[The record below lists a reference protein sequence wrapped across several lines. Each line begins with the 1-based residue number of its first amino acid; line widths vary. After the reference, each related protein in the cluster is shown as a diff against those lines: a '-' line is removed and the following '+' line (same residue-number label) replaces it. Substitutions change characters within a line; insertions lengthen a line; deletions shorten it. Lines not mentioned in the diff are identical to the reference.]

1 MAREIINI
9 GTNANDGTGDD
20 LRLAMQKV
28 NANFQ
33 ELYASNELEED
44 TSPKLAGNLDVQNY
58 TITTSTSNGDITL
71 TPNGTGN
78 VNLGAVIINGTTFS
92 SDNSSKIT
100 LAENVDVTGN
110 VGVSG
115 TLTVNGA
122 VTSVGSL
129 TASNFITNNISSDDS
144 TAVHIND
151 GLNVS
156 GSFSANSVDTNSI
169 SSSDSSAIQIN
180 NPINVAGKVSVNTID
195 TNFIYSGDSTR
206 VVIDDG
212 LQVNGTL
219 TVSSDTTISGETTI
233 SGLRY
238 PTSDGIS
245 GQVLQTNGAGQLSF
259 VSLSGGGGG
268 ATLTFVGDD
277 STGTVMNNSRTFT
290 FAGSTNISTSVLGDT
305 LTITGPDLTNY
316 LNSTDVTVS
325 GNTISTTQ
333 SNSNLELSANGTG
346 TVNVNTKLMVTDIET
361 ADSSAVNVNA
371 PLRVDTL
378 GDEQNVMYVGSD
390 KNIASSN
397 LLKVDVA
404 NNRIGIG
411 HFNSSPEV
419 RLDILGETTNTAQLR
434 ITQSSDDTDGPDIN
448 LRKTRGSYA
457 SPTVVQS
464 GDSLG
469 KLNAWSYGTTDGST
483 ADYVNIGI
491 IGWDATSA
499 DADSEFRIDTKVSN
513 TIAKRFEITST
524 GNIRFNESYSFP
536 TADGTGNQVLVTD
549 GSGTLAFADISSV
562 FSPSITFVGDDST
575 GTAVNNGETFKITGT
590 GGITATVINDVLTI
604 DGTGVSASTDIGLLK
619 IDGTVITPAI
629 SNDNIQINSNG
640 TGDLILRGER
650 VVLNG
655 EQTIKFFDGW
665 DTAYADSNTY
675 NRYNYG
681 LSSLDTFTFDLS
693 NSTTI
698 RMNANSI
705 GARISLSNTDSGS
718 KSENQWKGLRAEL
731 ITDAVG
737 KSLTSTS
744 GQLTGGGSALNVGA
758 VFRNTDAGNSSLTES
773 SGASVITSFSH
784 ASSEGSITVTDYSD
798 VITFLDT
805 GIDDGT
811 TTITNHY
818 GFITAGSRK
827 TTAGA
832 TSTITNEYSFY
843 ARNET
848 IATNSYGV
856 YIENTNWK
864 NYLGGVQL
872 HSGEVKTVDSN
883 LDLTLSANGTGK
895 IKLNDSVEIN
905 SAYTLPTADGTAGQF
920 IKTDGSG
927 NLSFATV
934 ISEMTFVGDDSTGTT
949 VNTGE
954 TFKFAGGTN
963 ITTAVSGDT
972 LTITGPDLTS
982 YATKAYVDARDIG
995 DLSITGSTISSPSSA
1010 NLTLNSSGGSVVI
1023 EGITVE
1029 GSTISSTDSSQILIN
1044 DGVRITGELTVPSLV
1059 TNTITSSDST
1069 EVVINDGVRVTGT
1082 LTAGTIVASTIS
1094 PPDSI
1099 TGTYTISSPTTITL
1113 DPVEEIITDAP
1124 IVLKSYNSG
1133 SLPTGSAGAII
1144 SISNNGN
1151 KPAYYDGTANAWK
1164 YVFDNSSV

>member
-1 MAREIINI
+1 MTREIINI

-28 NANFQ
+28 NSNFQ

-58 TITTSTSNGDITL
+58 TITTNITNGDITL
-71 TPNGTGN
+71 SPNGTGS
-78 VNLGAVIINGTTFS
+78 VNLGDIRIRDNHIEGTRSNEDLIINP
-92 SDNSSKIT
+92 
-100 LAENVDVTGN
+100 
-110 VGVSG
+110 SG
-115 TLTVNGA
+115 TGSLRIEGALTVNGA
-122 VTSVGSL
+122 VTSVGNF
-129 TASNFITNNISSDDS
+129 TASNLITNTISSDDS
-144 TAVHIND
+144 GTIHIND
-151 GLNVS
+151 GLEIS
-156 GSFSANSVDTNSI
+156 GTLNA
-169 SSSDSSAIQIN
+169 
-180 NPINVAGKVSVNTID
+180 NTID
-195 TNFIYSGDSTR
+195 TNFISSSDSTHIQFGNGINIAGRVSADTLDVNTIYSGDSTS

-212 LQVNGTL
+212 LIVNGT
-219 TVSSDTTISGETTI
+219 TRISGFTFP
-233 SGLRY
+233 G
-238 PTSDGIS
+238 SDGS
-245 GQVLQTNGAGQLSF
+245 AGQVIQTDGAGNLSF
-259 VSLSGGGGG
+259 VSLGAGGGSV
-268 ATLTFVGDD
+268 TFRDD
-277 STGTVMNNSRTFT
+277 TSTAISVTTNTFT
-290 FAGSTNISTSVLGDT
+290 FSGAQGITATVDNDVSNPS

-346 TVNVNTKLMVTDIET
+346 TVNVNSKLTVTDIET

-411 HFNSSPEV
+411 HLNSSPEV
-419 RLDILGETTNTAQLR
+419 RLDIVGSGASNTAQIR
-434 ITQSSDDTDGPDIN
+434 MTQAFSDTDGPNIG
-448 LRKTRGSYA
+448 LRKTRGTYN
-457 SPTVVQS
+457 SPEIVQS
-464 GDSLG
+464 GDDLG
-469 KLNAWSYGTTDGST
+469 KLHSLGYVTDPDGST
-483 ADYVNIGI
+483 TTYLETGQLY
-491 IGWDATSA
+491 WTATSSTG
-499 DADSEFRIDTKVSN
+499 DSRFRIDTGSAGSLVN
-513 TIAKRFEITST
+513 RFEIADTGAITFNQAYTFPST
-524 GNIRFNESYSFP
+524 
-536 TADGTGNQVLVTD
+536 DGTGNQVLVTD

-562 FSPSITFVGDDST
+562 FTPSIKFGDTTSST
-575 GTAVNNGETFKITGT
+575 IEITNGNVLNLKGA
-590 GGITATVINDVLTI
+590 GGITATVAGDTLTI
-604 DGTGVSASTDIGLLK
+604 DGSGISSTADIGDLK
-619 IDGTVITPAI
+619 VDGTTITPAA
-629 SNDNIQINSNG
+629 SNGNIQLNSNG
-640 TGDLILRGER
+640 TGQ
-650 VVLNG
+650 LNFLSG
-655 EQTIKFFDGW
+655 GDITLNPVNGAFKLFEW
-665 DTAYADSNTY
+665 WSTAYTDANTQS
-675 NRYNYG
+675 RYNYG
-681 LSSLDTFTFDLS
+681 LSSFDALIFDLS
-693 NSTTI
+693 TNTQ
-698 RMNANSI
+698 RMNTNSI
-705 GARISLSNTDSGS
+705 GARVTLSGTDPGNV
-718 KSENQWKGLRAEL
+718 SEIQWKGLRSEL
-731 ITDAVG
+731 ITDTAGSSV
-737 KSLTSTS
+737 SSTTS
-744 GQLTGGGSALNVGA
+744 GLMTGGGGALQA
-758 VFRNTDAGNSSLTES
+758 AQLFRNSTAGASTLTES
-773 SGASVITSFSH
+773 TSASAITRFLHTS
-784 ASSEGSITVTDYSD
+784 AQGSITITDYSD
-798 VITFLDT
+798 MVTNLDA
-805 GIDDGT
+805 GIEDGT

-818 GFITAGSRK
+818 GFITAGSKK
-827 TTAGA
+827 TNASATA
-832 TSTITNEYSFY
+832 TITNEYSFY
-843 ARNET
+843 AKDQT
-848 IATNSYGV
+848 IATNPYGV

-872 HSGEVKTVDSN
+872 HSGEVKTIDSN

-995 DLSITGSTISSPSSA
+995 DLSVTGSTISSPSNA
-1010 NLTLNSSGGSVVI
+1010 NLTLTSSGGSVVI

-1044 DGVRITGELTVPSLV
+1044 DGVRITGELTAPSLV

-1099 TGTYTISSPTTITL
+1099 SGSYTITSPTTITL
-1113 DPVEEIITDAP
+1113 SPTEETLNTAPMTLYSRTVSQLSSLTATTGAMVFCTDE
-1124 IVLKSYNSG
+1124 SG
-1133 SLPTGSAGAII
+1133 GSV
-1144 SISNNGN
+1144 
-1151 KPAYYDGTANAWK
+1151 PAFFDGTNWRRVTDRA
-1164 YVFDNSSV
+1164 VVS

>member
-28 NANFQ
+28 NSNFQ
-33 ELYASNELEED
+33 ELFASNELEED

-58 TITTSTSNGDITL
+58 TITTNITNGDITL
-71 TPNGTGN
+71 SPNGTGS
-78 VNLGAVIINGTTFS
+78 VNLGDIRIRDNHIEGTRSNEDLIINP
-92 SDNSSKIT
+92 
-100 LAENVDVTGN
+100 
-110 VGVSG
+110 SG
-115 TLTVNGA
+115 TGSLRIEGALTVNGA
-122 VTSVGSL
+122 VTSVGNF
-129 TASNFITNNISSDDS
+129 TASNLITNTISSDDS
-144 TAVHIND
+144 GTIHIND
-151 GLNVS
+151 GLEIFGTLN
-156 GSFSANSVDTNSI
+156 A
-169 SSSDSSAIQIN
+169 
-180 NPINVAGKVSVNTID
+180 NTID
-195 TNFIYSGDSTR
+195 TNFISSSDSSHIQFGNGINVAGRVSADTLDVNTIYSGDSTS

-212 LQVNGTL
+212 LIVNGT
-219 TVSSDTTISGETTI
+219 TRISGFTFP
-233 SGLRY
+233 G
-238 PTSDGIS
+238 SDGTA
-245 GQVLQTNGAGQLSF
+245 GQVIQTDGAGNLSF
-259 VSLSGGGGG
+259 VSLGAGGGGSV
-268 ATLTFVGDD
+268 TFRDD
-277 STGTVMNNSRTFT
+277 TSTAISVTTNTFT
-290 FAGSTNISTSVLGDT
+290 FSGAQGITATVDNDVSNPS

-346 TVNVNTKLMVTDIET
+346 TVNINSKLTVTDIET

-397 LLKVDVA
+397 LLKVDVS

-411 HFNSSPEV
+411 HFNSSPDV

-469 KLNAWSYGTTDGST
+469 KLNAFSYGTTDGST
-483 ADYVNIGI
+483 TEYVNIGI
-491 IGWDATSA
+491 IGWEATSA

-562 FSPSITFVGDDST
+562 FNPSIKFGDTTSST
-575 GTAVNNGETFKITGT
+575 IEITNGNVLNLVGT
-590 GGITATVINDVLTI
+590 GGITATVTGDTLTI
-604 DGTGVSASTDIGLLK
+604 DGTGVSLSTDIGLLK
-619 IDGTVITPAI
+619 IDGTVITPAN
-629 SNDNIQINSNG
+629 SNADIQINSNG

-655 EQTIKFFDGW
+655 AQTIKFFDGW
-665 DTAYADSNTY
+665 DTAYADANTY

-773 SGASVITSFSH
+773 SGASVITSFSQ
-784 ASSEGSITVTDYSD
+784 ASSEGSITITNYSD
-798 VITFLDT
+798 VIAFLDT

-995 DLSITGSTISSPSSA
+995 DLSVTGSTISSPSSA
-1010 NLTLNSSGGSVVI
+1010 NLTLTSSGGSVVI

-1044 DGVRITGELTVPSLV
+1044 DGVRITGELTAPSLV

-1099 TGTYTISSPTTITL
+1099 SGSYTITSPTIITL
-1113 DPVEEIITDAP
+1113 SPTEETLNTAPMTLYSRTVSQLSSLTATTGAMVFCTDE
-1124 IVLKSYNSG
+1124 SG
-1133 SLPTGSAGAII
+1133 GSV
-1144 SISNNGN
+1144 
-1151 KPAYYDGTANAWK
+1151 PAFYDGSNWRRVTDRA
-1164 YVFDNSSV
+1164 VVS